1 MGAVATRD
9 DVRRIAL
16 ALPETVE
23 TEDRSGFRV
32 RNKASKSGTKPFAWT
47 WHERVT
53 PGQPRVPRPDVLVV
67 RVASLAEK
75 ETLLAAGPDRF
86 FTEPHYNGYRAVLV
100 RLNAVEE
107 DELRELI
114 TDAWRCQASPA
125 LVRES
130 GH

>member
-1 MGAVATRD
+1 MMAD
-9 DVRRIAL
+9 QEDVRRIAMT
-16 ALPETVE
+16 LPETVE
-23 TEDRSGFRV
+23 AEDSFAFRV

-75 ETLLAAGPDRF
+75 EALLAAGPDRF

-100 RLNAVEE
+100 RLGAVDE

-114 TDAWRCQASPA
+114 TDAWRCQAPPA

-130 GH
+130 GL